1 MPPPPQFK
9 NDAERQTYERARK
22 RAQAEA
28 GFFVHLMWYGIIIG
42 FLFIINMMTVP
53 GYLWVVWPALGWGF
67 GLASH
72 FSAVYGWRWVH
83 DRVFQPA
90 VAREVQREVLQEKEQ
105 LRTEKQASLDELT
118 ATFAHEIRNPIAA
131 AKSLVQQMGEDPT
144 SHENVEYAKVAL
156 DELARVERSV
166 SHLLKYAKEEDYKF
180 ENVNLAWVLD
190 GALTQMRSK
199 LEANSVA
206 VSRAYLSG
214 PTVRADA
221 DKLRQVFS
229 NIIDNAI
236 DAMESTTGERRLE
249 FAIQNNGAGMAAVRI
264 RDNGCGIADDKI
276 AKIFNP
282 FYTSKTNG
290 TGLGLGVAKKV
301 IDSHRG
307 TIEVHSK
314 VGQGTEF
321 VLAIPLSDS
330 VRDND
335 DVVQSSAESPDIVG
349 EAAAEPAPQNNAGNN
364 NSGAATTPI
373 IPLAAGGA
381 VRADLEATKLKGR
394 LLVVDD
400 ERGIVIALK
409 GLFTKEGYEVETA
422 ESGEEALEKVKA
434 GLFHVI
440 ITDLSMKGM
449 SGLELLKHVRELDP
463 ACAVL
468 MITAFGTQRIAVEAM
483 KAGAEDYLP
492 KPFDNDELRMKVR
505 KVMETQLL
513 KREHNQLL
521 EQVRLETGVFENM
534 VGRSRAMMRVFET
547 IDKVAPTDVTVLIR
561 GESGTGKELV
571 ARAIHFRSPR
581 ARKPFIAVN
590 CAAFSRELVESELF
604 GHEKGAFT
612 GAVARRE
619 GKFEAANGG
628 TLFLDEIGDMALET
642 QAKLLRVLQEQVF
655 ERIGGNQPL
664 SVDVRIIAATNQD
677 LEAMIEQGKFRE
689 DLYYRLKVVEVRVP
703 PVRERREDVPLMVQ
717 HFIAE
722 ARQRF
727 SAPEKQLTPEA
738 MRACVEAP
746 WKGNARSLKAAI
758 EQAVILS
765 SGANITPE
773 DLFAG
778 SEPEGDHASAPAA
791 NASNHVAAAS
801 DNGESAMTFRE
812 AKEKFVGDWERD
824 FFVRALR
831 ATGGNISRAA
841 ERTGMYRQS
850 FQQKMRELGITLAD
864 IGLAPKS
871 DAN

>member
-1 MPPPPQFK
+1 M
-9 NDAERQTYERARK
+9 
-22 RAQAEA
+22 
-28 GFFVHLMWYGIIIG
+28 
-42 FLFIINMMTVP
+42 
-53 GYLWVVWPALGWGF
+53 
-67 GLASH
+67 
-72 FSAVYGWRWVH
+72 
-83 DRVFQPA
+83 
-90 VAREVQREVLQEKEQ
+90 
-105 LRTEKQASLDELT
+105 
-118 ATFAHEIRNPIAA
+118 
-131 AKSLVQQMGEDPT
+131 
-144 SHENVEYAKVAL
+144 
-156 DELARVERSV
+156 
-166 SHLLKYAKEEDYKF
+166 
-180 ENVNLAWVLD
+180 
-190 GALTQMRSK
+190 
-199 LEANSVA
+199 
-206 VSRAYLSG
+206 
-214 PTVRADA
+214 
-221 DKLRQVFS
+221 
-229 NIIDNAI
+229 
-236 DAMESTTGERRLE
+236 
-249 FAIQNNGAGMAAVRI
+249 
-264 RDNGCGIADDKI
+264 
-276 AKIFNP
+276 
-282 FYTSKTNG
+282 
-290 TGLGLGVAKKV
+290 
-301 IDSHRG
+301 
-307 TIEVHSK
+307 
-314 VGQGTEF
+314 
-321 VLAIPLSDS
+321 
-330 VRDND
+330 
-335 DVVQSSAESPDIVG
+335 
-349 EAAAEPAPQNNAGNN
+349 
-364 NSGAATTPI
+364 
-373 IPLAAGGA
+373 
-381 VRADLEATKLKGR
+381 KGR

-422 ESGEEALEKVKA
+422 ESGEEALGKVKA

-449 SGLELLKHVRELDP
+449 SGLELLKQVRELDP

-492 KPFDNDELRMKVR
+492 KPFDNDELRLKVR

-513 KREHNQLL
+513 KREHSQLL

-619 GKFEAANGG
+619 GKFEAADGG

-677 LEAMIEQGKFRE
+677 LEAMIAQGKFRE
-689 DLYYRLKVVEVRVP
+689 DLYYRLKVVEIRVP
-703 PVRERREDVPLMVQ
+703 PVRERREDIPLMVQ

-765 SGANITPE
+765 SGAEITAE

-778 SEPEGDHASAPAA
+778 SEPDGEHAAAPA
-791 NASNHVAAAS
+791 NHTAAAAEVS
-801 DNGESAMTFRE
+801 GDSELTFRE
-812 AKEKFVGDWERD
+812 AKDKFVGDWERD

-864 IGLAPKS
+864 LGLAPKT

>member
-1 MPPPPQFK
+1 M
-9 NDAERQTYERARK
+9 
-22 RAQAEA
+22 
-28 GFFVHLMWYGIIIG
+28 
-42 FLFIINMMTVP
+42 
-53 GYLWVVWPALGWGF
+53 
-67 GLASH
+67 
-72 FSAVYGWRWVH
+72 
-83 DRVFQPA
+83 
-90 VAREVQREVLQEKEQ
+90 
-105 LRTEKQASLDELT
+105 
-118 ATFAHEIRNPIAA
+118 
-131 AKSLVQQMGEDPT
+131 
-144 SHENVEYAKVAL
+144 
-156 DELARVERSV
+156 
-166 SHLLKYAKEEDYKF
+166 
-180 ENVNLAWVLD
+180 
-190 GALTQMRSK
+190 
-199 LEANSVA
+199 
-206 VSRAYLSG
+206 
-214 PTVRADA
+214 
-221 DKLRQVFS
+221 
-229 NIIDNAI
+229 
-236 DAMESTTGERRLE
+236 
-249 FAIQNNGAGMAAVRI
+249 
-264 RDNGCGIADDKI
+264 
-276 AKIFNP
+276 
-282 FYTSKTNG
+282 
-290 TGLGLGVAKKV
+290 
-301 IDSHRG
+301 
-307 TIEVHSK
+307 
-314 VGQGTEF
+314 
-321 VLAIPLSDS
+321 
-330 VRDND
+330 
-335 DVVQSSAESPDIVG
+335 
-349 EAAAEPAPQNNAGNN
+349 
-364 NSGAATTPI
+364 
-373 IPLAAGGA
+373 
-381 VRADLEATKLKGR
+381 KGR

-689 DLYYRLKVVEVRVP
+689 DLYYRLKVVEIRVP

-722 ARQRF
+722 ARNRF
-727 SAPEKQLTPEA
+727 SAPRKQLTPEA

-765 SGANITPE
+765 PGAEIT
-773 DLFAG
+773 AG
-778 SEPEGDHASAPAA
+778 RSFRRIGAGRRPRERAGIERVESCAGGQRQRRIGDDFSRGEGK
-791 NASNHVAAAS
+791 VRRRL
-801 DNGESAMTFRE
+801 GTRFFRP
-812 AKEKFVGDWERD
+812 
-824 FFVRALR
+824 
-831 ATGGNISRAA
+831 RAA
-841 ERTGMYRQS
+841 RDWRQYLARGGTHRDVSTKLSAEDARTWNHDREYRARAQ
-850 FQQKMRELGITLAD
+850 E
-864 IGLAPKS
+864 
-871 DAN
+871 